1 MPLRN
6 VNLFPR
12 TGGFPRAIL
21 RRNPYGKPMKTLTR
35 VVFPFSP
42 RRLIVGCLIGSMLAA
57 FSIPTPSEAITKKKA
72 AKKVAKKALSPA
84 AAAALRARSVGK
96 GVVVG
101 PNALL
106 PIEVPPPP
114 STLPAPL
121 TGSSADMVNFAR
133 PALTKANTTEERAAI
148 WLSIYAA
155 AGIPV
160 LDESGRGIGTG
171 SIDPIGPP
179 WWMVWSMA
187 AARTDQGIS
196 LNDLARAMS
205 SRNPEAAKAAVDAMA
220 KDLRMQHVS
229 PTSKTSSFVAHFVAQ
244 RFLSTSKGIRDDS
257 FDPATTRIDMAT
269 AQFLLWATIRG
280 SLASM
285 AKSGLV
291 KAPAN
296 IATTFYQTNVLAQ
309 AASDTPG
316 LQPKKCSELFGT
328 EQGTFWTNFLLNKF
342 LISGVSL
349 PGGIDLPTWTS
360 NLGNLLD
367 SPEDAING
375 TVGKFERSAKSVASS
390 LGKVNA
396 VFSILSFILQY
407 SGISLAGVAPELER
421 TKTRTDGAAIT
432 AEVEIWYSLPKA
444 MKGIPDGASKLGCA
458 FNTLSNALGAG
469 ATLPSEGPM
478 GGVEVVVGPGK
489 GFGRMMFNF
498 INFRQTADE
507 NGHVDVPL
515 IGRAQTKKIPNPV
528 PVKYVWSIRVHSTTD
543 PVDGAALF
551 NFFFDSFT
559 AVGTV
564 NPLAGIGAVVDFVK
578 LTPVDLGELEG
589 PLIDWEDGE
598 EPCTVK
604 GGNFLISPKFC

>member
-1 MPLRN
+1 
-6 VNLFPR
+6 
-12 TGGFPRAIL
+12 
-21 RRNPYGKPMKTLTR
+21 MKTRFGFKMTR
-35 VVFPFSP
+35 TAERFVALFVTGT
-42 RRLIVGCLIGSMLAA
+42 LLAA
-57 FSIPTPSEAITKKKA
+57 FSMPMASQAVTKKNTT
-72 AKKVAKKALSPA
+72 KKTISPA
-84 AAAALRARSVGK
+84 ASAALRARSVGK
-96 GVVVG
+96 GLVVG
-101 PNALL
+101 PNS
-106 PIEVPPPP
+106 PVPGVVVPPPP
-114 STLPAPL
+114 TPPPPL
-121 TGSSADMVNFAR
+121 QGNPSEMVNFAR
-133 PALTKANTTEERAAI
+133 PALTKATTTDERAAI

-187 AARTDQGIS
+187 AARADQGIS

-205 SRNPEAAKAAVDAMA
+205 PRDPAAAKAAVEAMA
-220 KDLRMQHVS
+220 KDLRMQHE
-229 PTSKTSSFVAHFVAQ
+229 SKTPNTSAFVAHFVGQ
-244 RFLSTSKGIRDDS
+244 RFLSTSKGIRDAS
-257 FDPATTRIDMAT
+257 FDPATTRLDMAT
-269 AQFLLWATIRG
+269 AQFFSWAIIRG
-280 SLASM
+280 TLGSLGQ
-285 AKSGLV
+285 SGRI

-296 IATTFYQTNVLAQ
+296 ISTTFYQTGLTGQ
-309 AASDTPG
+309 AASDAPG
-316 LQPKKCSELFGT
+316 PQPKKCSELFGT

-367 SPEDAING
+367 SPEDALNG
-375 TVGKFERSAKSVASS
+375 TVGKFEKSAKAVANR
-390 LGKVNA
+390 LGVANA
-396 VFSILSFILQY
+396 VFSLLSFLLQY
-407 SGISLAGVAPELER
+407 SGISLAGVAPELVR
-421 TKTRTDGAAIT
+421 TKNRTPGAAIT

-458 FNTLSNALGAG
+458 FNTLANALGVG
-469 ATLPSEGPM
+469 ATLPTEGPM
-478 GGVEVVVGPGK
+478 GGVTVEVGPGK

-515 IGRAQTKKIPNPV
+515 IGRAQAKKIPNPT

-543 PVDGAALF
+543 PVDGASLF

-559 AVGTV
+559 AVGTA
-564 NPLAGIGAVVDFVK
+564 NIPAGINAVVDFAK

-598 EPCTVK
+598 EPCQVR
-604 GGNFLISPKFC
+604 GGNFLVGGGITRRFC